1 MKKNIAGIKLSEKYP
16 ALCGYIEESC
26 LKCEKNCDVPS
37 INMFSCLM
45 KKVAEKSNFV
55 KKPEHIDEIPIISLK
70 KPDDIIIENKEK
82 PKRKK
87 RKKNQQYVS
96 QGNCWFT
103 FETGDE
109 TDD

>member
-26 LKCEKNCDVPS
+26 SKCEKNCDVPS

-55 KKPEHIDEIPIISLK
+55 TKPEQIDEIPIISLK
-70 KPDDIIIENKEK
+70 KPDDIVIEHKEK
-82 PKRKK
+82 ANNEKS
-87 RKKNQQYVS
+87 KKNQQYVS
-96 QGNCWFT
+96 QGKCWFT
-103 FETGDE
+103 FETEDE
-109 TDD
+109 ADD